1 MKRILV
7 TGGAGYIGSHTAKC
21 LAQAGYTPIVYDNL
35 SNGHRWAVRFGP
47 FVEGDLAD
55 RALLLDTLREH
66 QIDAVMHFAAYAY
79 VGESMRNPLKY
90 FRNNTANTITLLDAM
105 QEADVQHIVFS
116 STCATYGVPETVP
129 IDERESQEPINPYG
143 ESKLFV
149 ERMLRW
155 SGEAYGLRW
164 AALRYFNAAGADPD
178 GEIGEVRD
186 PETHLI
192 PLAVQAGLG
201 QRPPLKVFGTD
212 YPTPDGTAVRDYIHV
227 MDLGAAHIRA
237 LEYLAE
243 GGDSIALNL
252 GTGDGYSVR
261 QVLDAVGDALGH
273 PVPADDA
280 PRRAGDPPALIA
292 DAALAHKVL
301 QWQPAYSSLDTIVST
316 AAAWHKQHGA
326 G

>member
-21 LAQAGYTPIVYDNL
+21 LVQAGYTPIVYDNL

-55 RALLLDTLREH
+55 RDLLIETMRTHEV
-66 QIDAVMHFAAYAY
+66 DAVVHFAASAY
-79 VGESMRNPLKY
+79 VGESVRDPLKY
-90 FRNNTANTITLLDAM
+90 FRNNTANTLTLLEAM
-105 QEADVQHIVFS
+105 REGNVKHIVFS
-116 STCATYGVPETVP
+116 STCATYGIPETVP
-129 IDERESQEPINPYG
+129 ISEAEPQVPINPYG

-155 SGEAYGLRW
+155 ADEAYDLRW
-164 AALRYFNAAGADPD
+164 AALRYFNAAGADPE
-178 GEIGEVRD
+178 GEIGEVHT

-192 PLAVQAGLG
+192 PLAIQAGLG

-227 MDLGAAHIRA
+227 IDLGSAHIRA
-237 LEYLAE
+237 LEYLAD
-243 GGDSIALNL
+243 GGDSLALNL
-252 GTGDGYSVR
+252 GTGHGHSVR
-261 QVLDAVGDALGH
+261 QVLNAVGQALGH

-292 DAALAHKVL
+292 DPARAHAIL
-301 QWQPAYSSLDTIVST
+301 GWQPQFSSLRTIVDT
-316 AAAWHKQHGA
+316 AVAWYKQI
-326 G
+326 